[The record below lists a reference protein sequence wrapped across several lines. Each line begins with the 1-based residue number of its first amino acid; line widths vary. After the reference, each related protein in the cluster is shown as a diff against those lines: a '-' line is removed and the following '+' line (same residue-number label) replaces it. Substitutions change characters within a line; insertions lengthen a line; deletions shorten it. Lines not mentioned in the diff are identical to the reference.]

1 MYVPYVCIDRG
12 RVMLL
17 NWRKS
22 ILAVV
27 THAVI
32 LQTGEKGMKLVAWK
46 YFSLMMALMLA
57 IGVGAVALTPV
68 PAKAETP
75 PTAEWVKTYGFVGK
89 DSEAKAIAVDSSGN
103 VYITGYSDNGTSSS
117 EDYATIKYSPT
128 GVQLWVAR
136 YNGTGSDDDEAAAI
150 ALDSSGNAY
159 VTGTSAGSTTNYDY
173 ATIKYR
179 SSDGAPL
186 WVSRY
191 DGPAHGLDHAYAIA
205 VDGSGN
211 AYVTGYSGG
220 IGSNEDYATV
230 KYDTTGAELWVARYN
245 DLVDSTDVATAIA
258 LDSSGNAY
266 VTGYSYHTFSGPYAD
281 YLTVKYQSATG
292 TQLWEARY
300 NGLADSYDY
309 AYAIAVDSSGNAYV
323 TGSSEGVSHDP
334 DYATVKYSP
343 TGTQLWVVRY
353 NGPVSGGEDT
363 ATAIAVDSGGN
374 AYVTGR
380 SEGVGTEF
388 DYATLKYNSSS
399 GAIMWMGLTNGA
411 ARYNGTANLN
421 DKAFAIAL
429 DSSGNAYVTGESVY
443 NNTGLGKSGMATLKY
458 GSSDGSQAWVAT
470 YGGEFA
476 NDPAEAIAV
485 LGSNVYITGHMSLE
499 GVNRDDLYATIKYIQ
514 QATAP
519 TITAVTSASGSQ
531 GQCPLTVVITGANL
545 TGATAVSFGT
555 GITVSSFT
563 VNSATQIT
571 ATICIDAS
579 ATPGARNISVS
590 TSGGTATLTG
600 GFTVVQQNQAI
611 GTGAPTSH
619 GSSFSGTTT
628 TTQPVGLPNIVTQSA
643 SLSAKTVTP
652 GTHITVTADIANK
665 SAVNGNKK
673 VTLYVNGQVETT
685 QGVTV
690 NSGGS
695 TKLTFNVSR
704 SEPGDYTVYVDGV
717 PAGSFKVEMVTGPD
731 GILIFSTVLV
741 ALAFLI
747 GIVMLWRRQ
756 RRAV

>member
-1 MYVPYVCIDRG
+1 MLYVYDLMR
-12 RVMLL
+12 
-17 NWRKS
+17 
-22 ILAVV
+22 
-27 THAVI
+27 
-32 LQTGEKGMKLVAWK
+32 TGEKRMKFVAWR
-46 YFSLMMALMLA
+46 YFSVIMVLMLVLGA
-57 IGVGAVALTPV
+57 GAVALTPV

-75 PTAEWVKTYGFVGK
+75 PTAQWVKTYGFAGY

-103 VYITGYSDNGTSSS
+103 VYVTGYSDNGTGSGK
-117 EDYATIKYSPT
+117 DYATIKYSPT

-211 AYVTGYSGG
+211 AYVT
-220 IGSNEDYATV
+220 V
-230 KYDTTGAELWVARYN
+230 KYDTTGAELWIARYN
-245 DLVDSTDVATAIA
+245 DLVNSTDVATAIA

-266 VTGYSYHTFSGPYAD
+266 VTGYSYHTFSGPYVD
-281 YLTVKYQSATG
+281 YLTIKYQSATG

-309 AYAIAVDSSGNAYV
+309 AYAIAVDSSGNSYV
-323 TGSSEGVSHDP
+323 TGSSEGVSDDP
-334 DYATVKYSP
+334 DYATVKYGP
-343 TGTQLWVVRY
+343 TGTQLWVARY

-363 ATAIAVDSGGN
+363 ATAIALDSGGN

-388 DYATLKYNSSS
+388 DYATLKYKSSD
-399 GAIMWMGLTNGA
+399 GTTMWTGLTNGA
-411 ARYNGTANLN
+411 ARYNGTANRN
-421 DKAFAIAL
+421 DKANAIAL
-429 DSSGNAYVTGESVY
+429 DSGGNAYVTGESV
-443 NNTGLGKSGMATLKY
+443 NAAGNGAFATLKY

-470 YGGEFA
+470 YGGEFG
-476 NDPAEAIAV
+476 NDPANAIAV
-485 LGSNVYITGHMSLE
+485 DGSNNVYVTGHMSPTAE
-499 GVNRDDLYATIKYIQ
+499 RNDVYNTIKYVQ
-514 QATAP
+514 QSAAP
-519 TITAVTSASGSQ
+519 TITTVNPASGNQ
-531 GQCPLTVVITGANL
+531 GQCPMTVVITGANL
-545 TGATAVSFGT
+545 TGTTAVSFGT

-579 ATPGARNISVS
+579 ATPGAHNVSVT
-590 TSGGTATLTG
+590 TSGGTATG
-600 GFTVVQQNQAI
+600 GFTVIEVLQNQSI
-611 GTGAPTSH
+611 GTGAPTLH

-643 SLSAKTVTP
+643 SLSAKSVTP
-652 GTHITVTADIANK
+652 GTPITVTADIANK

-731 GILIFSTVLV
+731 SILIFSTILV

-747 GIVMLWRRQ
+747 GMVMLWRRQ
-756 RRAV
+756 RVV